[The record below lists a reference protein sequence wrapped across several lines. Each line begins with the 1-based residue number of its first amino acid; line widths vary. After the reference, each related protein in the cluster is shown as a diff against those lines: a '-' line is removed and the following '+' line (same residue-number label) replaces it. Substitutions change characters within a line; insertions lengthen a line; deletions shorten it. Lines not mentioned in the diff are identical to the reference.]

1 MNIYLFSALEIVIY
15 CSIAYFIGRSIDFF
29 DLDQKVVNLNYI
41 FWGVFIILSILANF
55 QLYLYFGSA
64 FIVGILVLFIYIFKE
79 VKVEFFVEQNMT
91 LYFWILFGIFMLT
104 IVLLVVTKRML
115 LSAYKSEPPRGDTGV
130 KGDTGNRGESYFI
143 ESASD
148 QIYVHIV
155 LEIEKYFTDIL
166 DKNGVPYDKNEFQF
180 NNIYLKD
187 AIRRIAH
194 SPQLM
199 CRIMGTHDDSE
210 YECGFDD
217 NYAEYD
223 TNRIVGTTPII
234 TEIVNNTTPI
244 LDRRCRVKSSDYQ
257 NMYTQTNSDSARTNP
272 RCLDDRGCGNMG
284 YQTLDGFDV
293 KNNQHITAIVDE
305 V

>member
-79 VKVEFFVEQNMT
+79 VKVEFFVEKNMT
-91 LYFWILFGIFMLT
+91 LYFWLLFGIFMLT

-199 CRIMGTHDDSE
+199 CTIMGTHDDSE
-210 YECGFDD
+210 YECGFD
-217 NYAEYD
+217 A
-223 TNRIVGTTPII
+223 NRYGNSNSNPQ
-234 TEIVNNTTPI
+234 